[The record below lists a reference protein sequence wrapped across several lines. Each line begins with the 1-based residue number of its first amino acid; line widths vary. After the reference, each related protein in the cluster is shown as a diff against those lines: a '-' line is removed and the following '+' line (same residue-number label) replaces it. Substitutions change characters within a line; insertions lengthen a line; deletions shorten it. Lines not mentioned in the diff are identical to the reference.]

1 VGHETDFTI
10 ADFVADARAPT
21 PTAAAELVSP
31 ERLELRTQVSQLRG
45 QLTRVTRRMLED
57 HMQKLDYLQRR
68 LLHPG
73 ERIAER
79 QRHLAHLTRR
89 LAGAYKHAAQER
101 AWSVRSMVQRFHAA
115 RPDLRG
121 LERSTEESGR
131 RLADAVQRMLE
142 RAQSRISRAEAHINS
157 LNPQLMLERGY
168 SITETAAGVIVRDAA
183 VLAAGQDLR
192 VRFARGAVMAEVKS
206 KVPGADS

>member
-1 VGHETDFTI
+1 VVTGIGHETDFTI

-31 ERLELRTQVSQLRG
+31 ERAELRAQLAQVRSQLRRG
-45 QLTRVTRRMLED
+45 MRRGLED

-79 QRHLAHLTRR
+79 QRHLTHLASRF
-89 LAGAYKHAAQER
+89 AGAYKQAAQER
-101 AWSVRSMVQRFHAA
+101 AWSVRSLAQRFTAA

-121 LERSTEESGR
+121 FERSTQENVR
-131 RLADAVQRMLE
+131 RLGDALQRMLE
-142 RAQSRISRAEAHINS
+142 RAQSRVARAEAHIQS

-168 SITETAAGVIVRDAA
+168 SITETAAGGIVRDAA
-183 VLAAGQDLR
+183 VLSVCEEVR
-192 VRFARGAVMAEVKS
+192 VTFAKGAVQAAVKS
-206 KVPGADS
+206 KG

>member
-1 VGHETDFTI
+1 V
-10 ADFVADARAPT
+10 
-21 PTAAAELVSP
+21 
-31 ERLELRTQVSQLRG
+31 
-45 QLTRVTRRMLED
+45 LED
-57 HMQKLDYLQRR
+57 RMQKLDYLQRR

-79 QRHLAHLTRR
+79 QRHLAHLNSR

-101 AWSVRSMVQRFHAA
+101 LWSVRELAQRLGAA

-121 LERSTEESGR
+121 LERSTQDSRR
-131 RLADAVQRMLE
+131 RLADALQRLIE
-142 RAQSRISRAEAHINS
+142 RARSRMARAEAHVNS

-183 VLAAGQDLR
+183 ALSLGEEVR
-192 VRFARGAVMAEVKS
+192 VTFARGAVRAAVKS
-206 KVPGADS
+206 KD